1 MFTGSGCTFQE
12 DPKRE
17 ESGPFCESDCSSETT
32 TPPAMGWCQKKKR
45 RFRWGGS
52 QYIKYCA
59 DLIG

>member
-32 TPPAMGWCQKKKR
+32 TPPAMGWCQKKKT
-45 RFRWGGS
+45 
-52 QYIKYCA
+52 I
-59 DLIG
+59 